1 VNQHSLRNFFTSLAT
16 RLPGGRLWA
25 TALSLCLVIAL
36 ACTTPAAAAP
46 PVAAKPQVLFL
57 PFDVQI
63 PGSYSYLQNG
73 LASTLASRLS
83 SRANVAA
90 VAQTNTSNQLAH
102 ALTEGNYSRFGQ
114 MLEKSGA
121 DYLVMGALAP
131 KAGQFEL
138 VSYVFTRTGSQAP
151 KQFEQDFQSVDDAM
165 TAIDAMA
172 WDISGKVFNK
182 PKPDALAGTGATGMS
197 GFQTAHPE
205 RAYREGLFSGSPVGL
220 EQGGPFELVKSF
232 RSKGVAGE
240 AMDINVADLEGDG
253 QEEILVLTSGALRLY
268 RNDNGSFRML
278 ATIDLP
284 DHLRYHAIS
293 MADMNNNGLQ
303 EIYIS
308 ASNGDNPDS
317 TVLEWDGRKIKTLT
331 DHVAWYLD
339 TITAPDVA
347 PMLVGQ
353 KGISYEFPG
362 GDIYTLQFKTNGT
375 IIPGKRLSLPKGT
388 TIFNFT
394 LADIDGDGN
403 REILTISHS
412 NHLQVFDADG
422 TLRWTSP
429 ELIGASNKFF
439 GTPTSTNNSVEAD
452 NDTLWIHTRIAIADL
467 DQDGVNDVLVGRNR
481 VESVRFMPNL
491 RYFDGASLAAY
502 QWKNGT
508 MQSIWETRKL
518 PGYLT
523 NYQVGTNTPAE
534 NQYTIFF
541 VETESSYPFAF
552 WQSTTSYLNC
562 YTLQVIPSRL
572 Q

>member
-1 VNQHSLRNFFTSLAT
+1 MNRHSLRIIFTNLAART
-16 RLPGGRLWA
+16 QNGLLRA
-25 TALSLCLVIAL
+25 ISFSLCLTVAL
-36 ACTTPAAAAP
+36 TCTIPATAAS

-63 PGSYSYLQNG
+63 TGSYSYLQNG

-90 VAQTNTSNQLAH
+90 VAQTTTSTQLAQ
-102 ALTEGNYSRFGQ
+102 ALKKGNYSRFGQ
-114 MLEKSGA
+114 MLMQSSA
-121 DYLVMGALAP
+121 DYLVMGSLAP
-131 KAGQFEL
+131 KDGQFEL

-165 TAIDAMA
+165 SAVDAMA

-182 PKPDALAGTGATGMS
+182 PKPDALAGAGGNGMS

-205 RAYREGLFSGSPVGL
+205 RAYREGLFSGSTTGL
-220 EQGGPFELVKSF
+220 EHGGPFELIKSF

-253 QEEILVLTSGALRLY
+253 QQEILVLTKDALRLY
-268 RNDNGSFRML
+268 RNDNGAFRML

-284 DHLRYHAIS
+284 NHLNYHAIT
-293 MADMNNNGLQ
+293 MADLNGNGLQ

-308 ASNGDNPDS
+308 ASNGDNPEA
-317 TVLEWDGRKIKTLT
+317 TVMEWDGRAIQNLT
-331 DHVAWYLD
+331 DHVPWYLA
-339 TITAPDVA
+339 TITSPGT
-347 PMLVGQ
+347 PPLLVGQ
-353 KGISYEFPG
+353 KSISYDFPSSEL
-362 GDIYTLQFKTNGT
+362 YTLKISNDGT
-375 IIPGKRLSLPKGT
+375 IQPDTKLILPPKT

-394 LADIDGDGN
+394 IADINGDGSK
-403 REILTISHS
+403 EILTISHA
-412 NHLQVFDADG
+412 NRLQVFDTDG

-429 ELIGASNKFF
+429 DELGASNKFF
-439 GTPTSTNNSVEAD
+439 GTLTSANNSVEAD
-452 NDTLWIHTRIAIADL
+452 NDTRWIHTRIVITDL
-467 DQDGVNDVLVGRNR
+467 DRDGINDVLVGRNR
-481 VESVRFMPNL
+481 VETVRFMPNL

-502 QWKNGT
+502 TWKDGS
-508 MQSIWETRKL
+508 MHPLWETRKM

-523 NYQVGTNTPAE
+523 NYQVEPSQSAD
-534 NQYTIFF
+534 NQYSIFF

-562 YTLQVIPSRL
+562 YTLQVN